1 VRAASANATPH
12 DLRQLLFLID
22 TAYDSVSWHG
32 PNLRGSLRGV
42 TPALAAWRPGAGRH
56 NIWELIVHAAYWKYV
71 AWRRLTGAKRGSF
84 PLAGSNF
91 IERPATSTTR
101 TLREDLDLLDE
112 MHAMLRSAAA
122 AVRPGDLD
130 KGSAQRGVTKRAL
143 LTGVAAHD
151 LYHAGQIQLLKRLA
165 KRNP

>member
-1 VRAASANATPH
+1 MKQ

-22 TAYDSVSWHG
+22 TAYDRVSWHG
-32 PNLRGSLRGV
+32 PNLRGSLHGM
-42 TPALAAWRPGAGRH
+42 TPALAAWRPAAGRH

-91 IERPATSTTR
+91 IERPVTHTMGA
-101 TLREDLDLLDE
+101 LREDLNLLDQ
-112 MHAMLRSAAA
+112 MHAVLRDAAA
-122 AVRPGDLD
+122 SVRPGDLD

-165 KRNP
+165 RGSSAFRRK

>member
-1 VRAASANATPH
+1 M
-12 DLRQLLFLID
+12 
-22 TAYDSVSWHG
+22 
-32 PNLRGSLRGV
+32 
-42 TPALAAWRPGAGRH
+42 
-56 NIWELIVHAAYWKYV
+56 VHAAYWKYV

-91 IERPATSTTR
+91 IERPVTPTVAA
-101 TLREDLDLLDE
+101 LREDLALLDD
-112 MHAMLRSAAA
+112 MHAVLRNAAA
-122 AVRPGDLD
+122 NIRSGDLD

-165 KRNP
+165 RGSSVLKAEATAIHS

>member
-1 VRAASANATPH
+1 M
-12 DLRQLLFLID
+12 
-22 TAYDSVSWHG
+22 SWHG
-32 PNLRGSLRGV
+32 PNLRGSLRGI
-42 TPALAAWRPGAGRH
+42 TPTLAAWRPGTGRH

-71 AWRRLTGAKRGSF
+71 AWRRLTGASRGSF

-91 IERPATSTTR
+91 IGRPVAHTMGA
-101 TLREDLDLLDE
+101 LREDLTLLDQ
-112 MHAMLRSAAA
+112 MHAVLRDAAA
-122 AVRPGDLD
+122 NVRAGDLD

-165 KRNP
+165 GKR